1 MNDDDWKEV
10 EKNFNEL
17 IEMQQKRLLACGRRI
32 VPNLTT
38 DDMLQPN
45 DFIELD
51 NNPLFRYEEG
61 VLIGIKTAQMSLRM
75 VQRDQSEQK
84 SPS

>member
-1 MNDDDWKEV
+1 MDDNDWKEV
-10 EKNFNEL
+10 ETTFNEL

-32 VPNLTT
+32 IPHLTA

-51 NNPLFRYEEG
+51 NNPIFRYEEG
-61 VLIGIKTAQMSLRM
+61 VLIGIKSAQMSLRI
-75 VQRDQSEQK
+75 VQRDQAEQ
-84 SPS
+84 